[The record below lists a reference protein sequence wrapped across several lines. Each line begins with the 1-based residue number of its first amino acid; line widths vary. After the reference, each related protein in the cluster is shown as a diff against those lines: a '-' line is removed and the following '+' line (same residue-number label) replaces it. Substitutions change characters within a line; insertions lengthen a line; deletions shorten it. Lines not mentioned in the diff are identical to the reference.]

1 VLHVDALKEN
11 LFALQSLD
19 ANVVKQNDS
28 SKIAQ
33 QITQLENAIAT
44 LEQQLATA
52 QAANTIS
59 TLAQR
64 ATQFIEN
71 AKNEQSDL
79 VLYYLTSAESIIRQ
93 LVLVAPNMEMAK
105 TQIVT
110 LSEQLEQAKQ
120 EIAKRQSETVWHE
133 IEQAFVQIQIGED
146 SKAEE
151 AIEQLTQFRQLLA
164 EKASKLSSVEFIEKA
179 QARMEEVN
187 NQIANWQAMQ
197 TRKYEQWAINQVT
210 TFYDSYQDEL
220 GAGTD
225 EDRVYSGIIIFLG
238 YIDIRYLSTP
248 AQTAYNEAFQKF
260 YAELRDDQKIPLS
273 SKMTLM
279 DKMPL
284 SDF

>member
-1 VLHVDALKEN
+1 
-11 LFALQSLD
+11 
-19 ANVVKQNDS
+19 
-28 SKIAQ
+28 
-33 QITQLENAIAT
+33 
-44 LEQQLATA
+44 
-52 QAANTIS
+52 
-59 TLAQR
+59 
-64 ATQFIEN
+64 
-71 AKNEQSDL
+71 
-79 VLYYLTSAESIIRQ
+79 
-93 LVLVAPNMEMAK
+93 
-105 TQIVT
+105 
-110 LSEQLEQAKQ
+110 
-120 EIAKRQSETVWHE
+120 
-133 IEQAFVQIQIGED
+133 VQIQIGED

>member
-1 VLHVDALKEN
+1 MTQASQMETAQTLLSQSDELLAQNPSADNLVLHVDALKEN

-110 LSEQLEQAKQ
+110 LS
-120 EIAKRQSETVWHE
+120 
-133 IEQAFVQIQIGED
+133 
-146 SKAEE
+146 
-151 AIEQLTQFRQLLA
+151 
-164 EKASKLSSVEFIEKA
+164 
-179 QARMEEVN
+179 
-187 NQIANWQAMQ
+187 
-197 TRKYEQWAINQVT
+197 
-210 TFYDSYQDEL
+210 
-220 GAGTD
+220 
-225 EDRVYSGIIIFLG
+225 
-238 YIDIRYLSTP
+238 
-248 AQTAYNEAFQKF
+248 
-260 YAELRDDQKIPLS
+260 
-273 SKMTLM
+273 
-279 DKMPL
+279 
-284 SDF
+284 